1 MYLTTEGQEKGAKW
15 ARKAIWGNVPRDLK
29 NKFKGG
35 VEALTSGQFIALW
48 TERVNRFMARKVEPP
63 TQYVQHASKAK
74 KPTKKSAT
82 TDKKKTK
89 SAAIKKEKMTKL
101 EAR

>member
-1 MYLTTEGQEKGAKW
+1 
-15 ARKAIWGNVPRDLK
+15 
-29 NKFKGG
+29 KGG

-74 KPTKKSAT
+74 KPTKLSAT
-82 TDKKKTK
+82 GKKKTK
-89 SAAIKKEKMTKL
+89 GAAIKNEKMTKL

>member
-1 MYLTTEGQEKGAKW
+1 MGAQGHLGQRPVGPQKQDQG
-15 ARKAIWGNVPRDLK
+15 RTCGPD
-29 NKFKGG
+29 
-35 VEALTSGQFIALW
+35 SGQFISLW

-63 TQYVQHASKAK
+63 THYVQHASKVK
-74 KPTKKSAT
+74 KLTRLAA

-89 SAAIKKEKMTKL
+89 VAATEKKITKL

>member
-1 MYLTTEGQEKGAKW
+1 
-15 ARKAIWGNVPRDLK
+15 NVPKDLK
-29 NKFKGG
+29 NTIKGG

-63 TQYVQHASKAK
+63 TSYVQHASKAK
-74 KPTKKSAT
+74 KSTKLSAT
-82 TDKKKTK
+82 GKKKTK
-89 SAAIKKEKMTKL
+89 GAASAKKMTKL

>member
-1 MYLTTEGQEKGAKW
+1 LTVAVPAAVRFDNVLARCGARTYPW
-15 ARKAIWGNVPRDLK
+15 TQNYARPDFDFR
-29 NKFKGG
+29 
-35 VEALTSGQFIALW
+35 GQFIALW

-63 TQYVQHASKAK
+63 THYVQLASKAK
-74 KPTKKSAT
+74 KPTKSAT

-89 SAAIKKEKMTKL
+89 NVAIKKEKMTKV

>member
-1 MYLTTEGQEKGAKW
+1 MGP
-15 ARKAIWGNVPRDLK
+15 GNVPRDLK
-29 NKFKGG
+29 NTIKGG

-63 TQYVQHASKAK
+63 THYVQHATKTK
-74 KPTKKSAT
+74 KPTKTAV

-89 SAAIKKEKMTKL
+89 VAATEKKMTKL
-101 EAR
+101 DAR

>member
-1 MYLTTEGQEKGAKW
+1 
-15 ARKAIWGNVPRDLK
+15 VPWDLK
-29 NKFKGG
+29 KTFKGG

-74 KPTKKSAT
+74 KSTKLST
-82 TDKKKTK
+82 TGKKKTK
-89 SAAIKKEKMTKL
+89 VAATAKKMTI

>member
-29 NKFKGG
+29 NTIKGG

-63 TQYVQHASKAK
+63 TYYVQPVSKAK
-74 KPTKKSAT
+74 KLTQLAAN
-82 TDKKKTK
+82 KKKTK
-89 SAAIKKEKMTKL
+89 VAAAEKKK
-101 EAR
+101 